1 MAGLRQ
7 SDVVPENRAA
17 TEERQPEKHQTRQQ
31 KRAQKA
37 HLFVKSRLEG
47 KKGNN
52 KDYVQIAR
60 RFPALVQ
67 SCGLAQALAFV
78 DAKEGQTGKDYI
90 NHLAGV
96 MNVTEDLGEASR
108 KSDLMKYQR
117 LNYEAI
123 ESATWLKRYS
133 EALLGTD

>member
-1 MAGLRQ
+1 M
-7 SDVVPENRAA
+7 D
-17 TEERQPEKHQTRQQ
+17 EKHHTRQQ

-37 HLFVKSRLEG
+37 YDCILTRG
-47 KKGNN
+47 Q
-52 KDYVQIAR
+52 KDEEYSQLAK

-78 DAKEGQTGKDYI
+78 AAKEGQTGRDYMD
-90 NHLAGV
+90 HLTQV
-96 MNVTEDLGEASR
+96 MNEKGDLGESSR

-117 LNYEAI
+117 LTYEAI

>member
-1 MAGLRQ
+1 MV
-7 SDVVPENRAA
+7 D
-17 TEERQPEKHQTRQQ
+17 KYQTRQQ

-37 HLFVKSRLEG
+37 YDCVLTRGDKDEDYTRLA
-47 KKGNN
+47 K
-52 KDYVQIAR
+52 

-67 SCGLAQALAFV
+67 SCGLAQALAFIS
-78 DAKEGQTGKDYI
+78 AKEGQIGRDYI
-90 NHLAGV
+90 GHLSQV
-96 MNVTEDLGEASR
+96 MDEQGDLGETSR

-117 LNYEAI
+117 LTYEAI

>member
-1 MAGLRQ
+1 M
-7 SDVVPENRAA
+7 D
-17 TEERQPEKHQTRQQ
+17 EKHQTRQQ

-37 HLFVKSRLEG
+37 YDCLLTRG
-47 KKGNN
+47 Q
-52 KDYVQIAR
+52 KDEEYSQLAR

-78 DAKEGQTGKDYI
+78 AAKEGPTGSDYI
-90 NHLAGV
+90 AHLSQV
-96 MNVTEDLGEASR
+96 MEEKGDLGDSRR

-117 LNYEAI
+117 LTYEAI

>member
-1 MAGLRQ
+1 M
-7 SDVVPENRAA
+7 D
-17 TEERQPEKHQTRQQ
+17 EKHQTRQQ

-37 HLFVKSRLEG
+37 YDCILSRG
-47 KKGNN
+47 KT
-52 KDYVQIAR
+52 DEEYSQLAR

-78 DAKEGQTGKDYI
+78 AAKEGQTGRDYI
-90 NHLAGV
+90 AHISLV
-96 MNVTEDLGEASR
+96 MNEKGDLGESSR

-117 LNYEAI
+117 LTYEAI

-133 EALLGTD
+133 EALLETD